1 MTDSAAQQPTL
12 DEYESQQIDAV
23 AENLED
29 SVQARTQWDQ
39 EQTAKQEQRKQAI
52 GKDTGKPLPT
62 WR

>member
-39 EQTAKQEQRKQAI
+39 EQTAKQEQRKQLCRMGRFTRHA
-52 GKDTGKPLPT
+52 
-62 WR
+62 WQ